1 MPAVHAVAEKAL
13 LSNMLTLAEISM
25 FINED
30 VYILPKEVLN
40 TVIKSEVDSLELSE
54 TEEESLSEFDEPTS
68 SETIIEIPKIP
79 NYNPVLF
86 IIDKPLS
93 GLSEETFNKLVFNAL
108 KLKEED
114 FTVLNQDDITFSKAE
129 QVNSKKIILFGASF
143 TGFQQKYKLHS
154 EGEKLILLADS
165 MDRIAGN
172 KELKTELW
180 LNLQMMFPS

>member
-1 MPAVHAVAEKAL
+1 MLAVLAVAEKAL
-13 LSNMLTLAEISM
+13 QSNILTLAEISM

-30 VYILPKEVLN
+30 VYLLPNEVLN
-40 TVIKSEVDSLELSE
+40 KVINSEVDNLELSE
-54 TEEESLSEFDEPTS
+54 TEDESLLEVEELISAEVIT
-68 SETIIEIPKIP
+68 EIPKVT
-79 NYNPVLF
+79 NYRSVLF
-86 IIDKPLS
+86 ITDKPLA

-129 QVNSKKIILFGASF
+129 EVNSKKMILFGTSF
-143 TGFQQKYKLHS
+143 TGFQQKYKLHT